1 MKFVKVKERVIKRR
15 FLDCEVVCM
24 IADVYEYI
32 MTTEGME
39 VSLLRHM
46 WVYPHLV
53 DFCKNE
59 EAVIKA

>member
-1 MKFVKVKERVIKRR
+1 MKFVKVKERLIKRR

-24 IADVYEYI
+24 IADVYEYSQ
-32 MTTEGME
+32 TEEGMQ
-39 VSLLRHM
+39 VSICRHM

-59 EAVIKA
+59 EKVVA